1 MAIARCQIRSHTG
14 TRSGGFKTVT
24 MTVDPVLAD
33 PIPVD
38 HFLAEGRRKLA
49 EKYLDTKMV
58 AFRFE
63 GEMDPDPIQAP
74 LTSHHP
80 MRDVVSAMEQEVYAF
95 RPELIFPFMRDA
107 LARFPAR
114 LPPEAAYQGPLN
126 DDEYDEKV
134 QTCVARLVECVT
146 LERPEEPFEWLDA
159 WLEEEA
165 RLEEEEAERSAPTL
179 EQSVEELDMASMTT
193 DQLASFA
200 MDVFLRFDAD
210 KNGVLDV
217 WEFKEVLKSTA
228 LNFSKEEIREI
239 MAESDADGN
248 GIIDYKEF
256 LPMFVELVTSLK
268 SAQEI
273 KQLRDKEL
281 EETRDEVEALFIKGM
296 TQEELER
303 KMQRLFAMFDEDGN
317 GTLDPEEF
325 QRALNSADL
334 GLSRKEINM
343 LLGEADVNHDG
354 CIEYEE
360 FVPVAFRVLVDRA
373 RNKQLE
379 NEALASEDGI
389 TVLLIDAFSKVDHDG
404 SGVLHV
410 QDVKKCLKRLAERE
424 EIQLSRSQIVSIIAD
439 CDVNPDDGTVH
450 YLRFAPVASGVIHG
464 MIDFSAQKLRAEAV
478 ASLAS
483 EDTNVG
489 LMRGMS
495 NEEVERIMLR
505 AFQAADV
512 DHNGGLDRE
521 EMLVVLKSV
530 GAEELGLELHQITAL
545 MVSADEDGD
554 GLVDYRE
561 LAHFIY
567 DTLHQLARE
576 DMVRDRAFR
585 HAAGAIKS
593 REEILD
599 VVDDSIVISEL
610 SGGVAQAPGESRTPQ
625 WQGPDGVY
633 AVGGR
638 DGISA
643 RRRQTD
649 DRRMVDRT
657 HS

>member
-1 MAIARCQIRSHTG
+1 MA
-14 TRSGGFKTVT
+14 T
-24 MTVDPVLAD
+24 MTVEPVLTE
-33 PIPVD
+33 PVSMD
-38 HFLAEGRRKLA
+38 HFMAEGRRKLA

-63 GEMDPDPIQAP
+63 GDMDPDPIQAP
-74 LTSHHP
+74 LTTHHA

-126 DDEYDEKV
+126 DDEYDERV
-134 QTCVARLVECVT
+134 QTCVARLVERVT
-146 LERPEEPFEWLDA
+146 LERPEEPFEWLDT

-165 RLEEEEAERSAPTL
+165 RLEEEEAERAAPTL
-179 EQSVEELDMASMTT
+179 EQSVEELDLASMTT
-193 DQLASFA
+193 DELASFA

-210 KNGVLDV
+210 QNGVLDV

-228 LNFSKEEIREI
+228 LNFNKEEIREI

-256 LPMFVELVTSLK
+256 LPIFVELVTSLK
-268 SAQEI
+268 SAQET
-273 KQLRDKEL
+273 KQQRHEVED
-281 EETRDEVEALFIKGM
+281 ETRTEVEALFIKGM
-296 TQEELER
+296 TEEELTLR
-303 KMQRLFAMFDEDGN
+303 MQQLFTQFDDDGN

-343 LLGEADVNHDG
+343 LLGEADVNDDG
-354 CIEYEE
+354 CIEYDE

-379 NEALASEDGI
+379 NEALSSEDGI
-389 TVLLIDAFSKVDHDG
+389 TALLVDEFRGADPTG
-404 SGVLHV
+404 TGVMHV
-410 QDVKKCLKRLAERE
+410 QDVKRCLKRLAEHAE
-424 EIQLSRSQIVSIIAD
+424 LQLSRSQIVSIVAD
-439 CDVNPDDGTVH
+439 CEVNPDDGTVH

-464 MIDFSAQKLRAEAV
+464 MIDFGAQKLRAEAV

-495 NEEVERIMLR
+495 KEEVEHIMLA

-512 DHNGGLDRE
+512 DRNGGLDRE
-521 EMLVVLKSV
+521 EMFVVLK
-530 GAEELGLELHQITAL
+530 
-545 MVSADEDGD
+545 
-554 GLVDYRE
+554 
-561 LAHFIY
+561 
-567 DTLHQLARE
+567 
-576 DMVRDRAFR
+576 
-585 HAAGAIKS
+585 
-593 REEILD
+593 
-599 VVDDSIVISEL
+599 
-610 SGGVAQAPGESRTPQ
+610 
-625 WQGPDGVY
+625 
-633 AVGGR
+633 
-638 DGISA
+638 
-643 RRRQTD
+643 
-649 DRRMVDRT
+649 
-657 HS
+657 

>member
-1 MAIARCQIRSHTG
+1 MA
-14 TRSGGFKTVT
+14 T
-24 MTVDPVLAD
+24 MTVEPVLTE
-33 PIPVD
+33 PVSMD

-63 GEMDPDPIQAP
+63 GDMDPDPIQAP
-74 LTSHHP
+74 LTTHHA

-126 DDEYDEKV
+126 DDEYDERV
-134 QTCVARLVECVT
+134 QTCVARLVERVT
-146 LERPEEPFEWLDA
+146 LERPEEPFEWLDT

-165 RLEEEEAERSAPTL
+165 RLEEEEAERAAPTL
-179 EQSVEELDMASMTT
+179 EQSVEELDLASMTT
-193 DQLASFA
+193 DELASFA

-210 KNGVLDV
+210 QNGVLDV

-228 LNFSKEEIREI
+228 LNFNKEEIREI

-256 LPMFVELVTSLK
+256 LPIFVELVTSLK
-268 SAQEI
+268 SAQET
-273 KQLRDKEL
+273 KQQRHEVED
-281 EETRDEVEALFIKGM
+281 ETRTEVEALFIKGM
-296 TQEELER
+296 TEEELTLR
-303 KMQRLFAMFDEDGN
+303 MQQLFAQFDDDGN

-343 LLGEADVNHDG
+343 LLGEADVNDDG
-354 CIEYEE
+354 CIEYDE

-379 NEALASEDGI
+379 NEALSSEDGI
-389 TVLLIDAFSKVDHDG
+389 TALLVDEFRGADPTG
-404 SGVLHV
+404 AGVMHV
-410 QDVKKCLKRLAERE
+410 QDVKRCLKRLAEHAE
-424 EIQLSRSQIVSIIAD
+424 LQLSRSQIVSIVAD
-439 CDVNPDDGTVH
+439 CEVNPDDGTVH

-464 MIDFSAQKLRAEAV
+464 MIDFGAQKLRAEAV

-495 NEEVERIMLR
+495 REEVEHIMLT

-512 DHNGGLDRE
+512 DRNGGLDRE
-521 EMLVVLKSV
+521 EMFVVLKSV
-530 GAEELGLELHQITAL
+530 GAEELGLELHQVTAL
-545 MVSADEDGD
+545 MVTADEDGD
-554 GLVDYRE
+554 GMVDYQE
-561 LAHFIY
+561 LAHFIH

-576 DMVRDRAFR
+576 DLVRDRAFR
-585 HAAGAIKS
+585 HAAGAIRS

-599 VVDDSIVISEL
+599 VVDDSIVISEK
-610 SGGVAQAPGESRTPQ
+610 SGGIAQAPGEMRMPQ
-625 WQGPDGVY
+625 WQGPAGVY

-638 DGISA
+638 DGISS

-649 DRRMVDRT
+649 DRHLGERT
-657 HS
+657 HG

>member
-1 MAIARCQIRSHTG
+1 
-14 TRSGGFKTVT
+14 
-24 MTVDPVLAD
+24 MTVEPVLTE
-33 PIPVD
+33 PVSMD

-63 GEMDPDPIQAP
+63 GDMDPDPIQAP
-74 LTSHHP
+74 LTTHHA

-126 DDEYDEKV
+126 DDEYDERV
-134 QTCVARLVECVT
+134 QTCVARLVERVT
-146 LERPEEPFEWLDA
+146 LERPEEPFEWLDT

-165 RLEEEEAERSAPTL
+165 RLEEEEAERAAPTL
-179 EQSVEELDMASMTT
+179 EQSVEELDLASMTT
-193 DQLASFA
+193 DELASFA

-210 KNGVLDV
+210 QNGVLDV

-228 LNFSKEEIREI
+228 LNFNKEEIREI

-256 LPMFVELVTSLK
+256 LPIFVELVTSLK
-268 SAQEI
+268 SAQET
-273 KQLRDKEL
+273 KQQRHEVED
-281 EETRDEVEALFIKGM
+281 ETRTEVEALFIKGM
-296 TQEELER
+296 TEEELTLR
-303 KMQRLFAMFDEDGN
+303 MQQLFTQFDDDGN

-343 LLGEADVNHDG
+343 LLGEADVNDDG
-354 CIEYEE
+354 CIEYDE

-379 NEALASEDGI
+379 NEALSSEDGI
-389 TVLLIDAFSKVDHDG
+389 TALLVDEFRGADPTG
-404 SGVLHV
+404 AGVMHV
-410 QDVKKCLKRLAERE
+410 QDVKRCLKRLAEHAE
-424 EIQLSRSQIVSIIAD
+424 LQLSRSQIVSIVAD
-439 CDVNPDDGTVH
+439 CEVNPDDGTVH

-464 MIDFSAQKLRAEAV
+464 MIDFGAQKLRAEAV

-495 NEEVERIMLR
+495 KEEVEHIMLT

-512 DHNGGLDRE
+512 DRNGGLDRE
-521 EMLVVLKSV
+521 EMFVVLKSV
-530 GAEELGLELHQITAL
+530 GAEELGLELHQVTAL
-545 MVSADEDGD
+545 MVTADEDGD
-554 GLVDYRE
+554 GMVDYQE
-561 LAHFIY
+561 LAHFIH

-576 DMVRDRAFR
+576 DLVRDRAFR
-585 HAAGAIKS
+585 HAAGAIRS

-599 VVDDSIVISEL
+599 VVDDSIVISEK
-610 SGGVAQAPGESRTPQ
+610 SGGIAQAPGEMRMPQ
-625 WQGPDGVY
+625 WQGPAGVY

-638 DGISA
+638 DGISS

-649 DRRMVDRT
+649 DRHLGERT
-657 HS
+657 HG

>member
-1 MAIARCQIRSHTG
+1 MA
-14 TRSGGFKTVT
+14 T
-24 MTVDPVLAD
+24 MTVEPVLTE
-33 PIPVD
+33 PVSMD

-63 GEMDPDPIQAP
+63 GDMDPDPIQAP
-74 LTSHHP
+74 LTTHHA

-126 DDEYDEKV
+126 DDEYDERV
-134 QTCVARLVECVT
+134 QTCVARLVERVT
-146 LERPEEPFEWLDA
+146 LERPEEPFEWLDT

-165 RLEEEEAERSAPTL
+165 RLEEEEAERAAPTL
-179 EQSVEELDMASMTT
+179 EQSVEELDLASMTT
-193 DQLASFA
+193 DELASFA

-210 KNGVLDV
+210 QNGVLDV

-228 LNFSKEEIREI
+228 LNFNKEEIREI

-256 LPMFVELVTSLK
+256 LPIFVELVTSLK
-268 SAQEI
+268 SAQET
-273 KQLRDKEL
+273 KQQRHEVED
-281 EETRDEVEALFIKGM
+281 ETRTEVEALFIKGM
-296 TQEELER
+296 TEEELTLR
-303 KMQRLFAMFDEDGN
+303 MQQLFTQFDDDGN

-343 LLGEADVNHDG
+343 LLGEADVNDDG
-354 CIEYEE
+354 CIEYDE

-379 NEALASEDGI
+379 NEALSSEDGI
-389 TVLLIDAFSKVDHDG
+389 TALLVDEFRGADPTG
-404 SGVLHV
+404 TGVMHV
-410 QDVKKCLKRLAERE
+410 QDVKRCLKRLAEHAE
-424 EIQLSRSQIVSIIAD
+424 LQLSRSQIVSIVAD
-439 CDVNPDDGTVH
+439 CEVNPDDGTVH

-464 MIDFSAQKLRAEAV
+464 MIDFGAQKLRAEAV

-495 NEEVERIMLR
+495 KEEVEHIMLT

-512 DHNGGLDRE
+512 DRNGGLDRE
-521 EMLVVLKSV
+521 EMFVVLKSV
-530 GAEELGLELHQITAL
+530 GAEELGLELHQVTAL
-545 MVSADEDGD
+545 MVTADEDGD
-554 GLVDYRE
+554 GMVDYQE
-561 LAHFIY
+561 LAHFIH

-576 DMVRDRAFR
+576 DLVRDRAFR
-585 HAAGAIKS
+585 HAAGAIRS

-599 VVDDSIVISEL
+599 VVDDSIVISEK
-610 SGGVAQAPGESRTPQ
+610 SGGIAQAPGEMRMPQ
-625 WQGPDGVY
+625 WQGPAGVY

-638 DGISA
+638 DGISS

-649 DRRMVDRT
+649 DRHLGERT
-657 HS
+657 HG

>member
-1 MAIARCQIRSHTG
+1 MA
-14 TRSGGFKTVT
+14 T
-24 MTVDPVLAD
+24 MTVEPVLTE
-33 PIPVD
+33 PVSMD

-63 GEMDPDPIQAP
+63 GDMDPDPIQAP
-74 LTSHHP
+74 LTTHHA

-126 DDEYDEKV
+126 DDEYDERV
-134 QTCVARLVECVT
+134 QTCVARLVERVT
-146 LERPEEPFEWLDA
+146 LERPEEPFEWLDT

-165 RLEEEEAERSAPTL
+165 RLEEEEAERAAPTL
-179 EQSVEELDMASMTT
+179 EQSVEELDLASMTT
-193 DQLASFA
+193 DELASFA

-210 KNGVLDV
+210 QNGVLDV

-228 LNFSKEEIREI
+228 LNFNKEEIREI

-256 LPMFVELVTSLK
+256 LPIFVELVTSLK
-268 SAQEI
+268 SAQET
-273 KQLRDKEL
+273 KQQRHEVED
-281 EETRDEVEALFIKGM
+281 ETRTEVEALFIKGM
-296 TQEELER
+296 TEEELTLR
-303 KMQRLFAMFDEDGN
+303 MQQLFAQFDDDGN

-343 LLGEADVNHDG
+343 LLGEADVNDDG
-354 CIEYEE
+354 CIEYDE

-379 NEALASEDGI
+379 NEALSSEDGI
-389 TVLLIDAFSKVDHDG
+389 TALLVDEFRGADPTG
-404 SGVLHV
+404 AGVMHV
-410 QDVKKCLKRLAERE
+410 QDVKRCLKRLAEHAE
-424 EIQLSRSQIVSIIAD
+424 LQLSRSQIVSIVAD
-439 CDVNPDDGTVH
+439 CEVNPDDGTVH

-464 MIDFSAQKLRAEAV
+464 MIDFGAQKLRAEAV

-495 NEEVERIMLR
+495 KEEVEHIMLSR
-505 AFQAADV
+505 VSGCGRRPQRGSGQGGDVRRSQVGRRGGARLGAAPSHGADG
-512 DHNGGLDRE
+512 DRRRGRRRDGGLPGT
-521 EMLVVLKSV
+521 
-530 GAEELGLELHQITAL
+530 GALHP
-545 MVSADEDGD
+545 
-554 GLVDYRE
+554 
-561 LAHFIY
+561 
-567 DTLHQLARE
+567 
-576 DMVRDRAFR
+576 R
-585 HAAGAIKS
+585 HAAPAGEGGPGAGQGVQARRGRDQEQRGDPGRRRRLHRDQREIGRHRAGAGRDEDAAVAGTRGGLRS
-593 REEILD
+593 RRKGRDLGEAAANRR
-599 VVDDSIVISEL
+599 S
-610 SGGVAQAPGESRTPQ
+610 APGGT
-625 WQGPDGVY
+625 D
-633 AVGGR
+633 
-638 DGISA
+638 A
-643 RRRQTD
+643 RVID
-649 DRRMVDRT
+649 
-657 HS
+657 

>member
-1 MAIARCQIRSHTG
+1 MA
-14 TRSGGFKTVT
+14 T
-24 MTVDPVLAD
+24 MTVEPVLTE
-33 PIPVD
+33 PVSMD

-63 GEMDPDPIQAP
+63 GDMDPDPIQAP
-74 LTSHHP
+74 LTTHHA

-107 LARFPAR
+107 LTRFPAR

-126 DDEYDEKV
+126 DDEYDERV
-134 QTCVARLVECVT
+134 QTCVARLVERVT
-146 LERPEEPFEWLDA
+146 LERPEEPFEWLDT

-165 RLEEEEAERSAPTL
+165 RLEEEEAERAAPTL
-179 EQSVEELDMASMTT
+179 EQSVEELDLASMTT
-193 DQLASFA
+193 DELASFA

-210 KNGVLDV
+210 QNGVLDV

-228 LNFSKEEIREI
+228 LNFNKEEIREI

-256 LPMFVELVTSLK
+256 LPIFVELVTSLK
-268 SAQEI
+268 SAQET
-273 KQLRDKEL
+273 KQQRHEVE
-281 EETRDEVEALFIKGM
+281 EETRTEVEALFIKGM
-296 TQEELER
+296 TEEELTLR
-303 KMQRLFAMFDEDGN
+303 MQQLFAQFDDDGN

-343 LLGEADVNHDG
+343 LLGEADVNDDG
-354 CIEYEE
+354 CIEYDE

-379 NEALASEDGI
+379 NEALSSEDGI
-389 TVLLIDAFSKVDHDG
+389 TALLVDEFRGADPTG
-404 SGVLHV
+404 AGVMHV
-410 QDVKKCLKRLAERE
+410 QDVKRCLKRLAEHAE
-424 EIQLSRSQIVSIIAD
+424 LQLSRSQIVSIVAD
-439 CDVNPDDGTVH
+439 CEVNPDDGTVH

-464 MIDFSAQKLRAEAV
+464 MIDFGAQKLRAEAV

-495 NEEVERIMLR
+495 KEEVEHIMLT

-512 DHNGGLDRE
+512 DRNGGLDRE
-521 EMLVVLKSV
+521 EMFVVLKSV
-530 GAEELGLELHQITAL
+530 GAEELGLELHQVTAL
-545 MVSADEDGD
+545 MVTADEDGD
-554 GLVDYRE
+554 GMVDYQE
-561 LAHFIY
+561 LAHFIH

-576 DMVRDRAFR
+576 DLVRDRAFR
-585 HAAGAIKS
+585 HAAGAIRS

-599 VVDDSIVISEL
+599 VVDDSIVISEK
-610 SGGVAQAPGESRTPQ
+610 SGGIAQAPGEMRMPQ
-625 WQGPDGVY
+625 WQGPAGVY

-638 DGISA
+638 DGISS

-649 DRRMVDRT
+649 DRHLGERT
-657 HS
+657 HG

>member
-1 MAIARCQIRSHTG
+1 MA
-14 TRSGGFKTVT
+14 T
-24 MTVDPVLAD
+24 MTVEPVLTE
-33 PIPVD
+33 PVSMD

-63 GEMDPDPIQAP
+63 GDMDPDPIQAP
-74 LTSHHP
+74 LTTHHA

-126 DDEYDEKV
+126 DDEYDERV
-134 QTCVARLVECVT
+134 QTCVARLVERVT
-146 LERPEEPFEWLDA
+146 LERPEEPFEWLDT

-165 RLEEEEAERSAPTL
+165 QLEEEEAERAAPTL
-179 EQSVEELDMASMTT
+179 EQSVEELDLASMTT
-193 DQLASFA
+193 DELASFA

-210 KNGVLDV
+210 QNGVLDV

-228 LNFSKEEIREI
+228 LNFNKEEIREI

-256 LPMFVELVTSLK
+256 LPIFVELVTSLK
-268 SAQEI
+268 SAQET
-273 KQLRDKEL
+273 KQQRHEVED
-281 EETRDEVEALFIKGM
+281 ETRTEVEALFIKGM
-296 TQEELER
+296 TEEELTAR
-303 KMQRLFAMFDEDGN
+303 MQQLFAQFDDDGN

-343 LLGEADVNHDG
+343 LLGEADVNDDG
-354 CIEYEE
+354 CIEYDE

-379 NEALASEDGI
+379 NEALSSEDGI
-389 TVLLIDAFSKVDHDG
+389 TALLVDEFRGADPTG
-404 SGVLHV
+404 TGVMHV
-410 QDVKKCLKRLAERE
+410 QDVKRCLKRLAEHAE
-424 EIQLSRSQIVSIIAD
+424 LQLSRSQIVSIVAD
-439 CDVNPDDGTVH
+439 CEVNPDDGTVH

-464 MIDFSAQKLRAEAV
+464 MIDFGAQKLRAEAV

-495 NEEVERIMLR
+495 KEEVEHIMLA

-512 DHNGGLDRE
+512 DRNGGLDRE
-521 EMLVVLKSV
+521 EMFVVLKSV
-530 GAEELGLELHQITAL
+530 GAEELGLELHQVTAL
-545 MVSADEDGD
+545 MVTADEDGD
-554 GLVDYRE
+554 GMVDYQE
-561 LAHFIY
+561 LAHFIH

-576 DMVRDRAFR
+576 DLVRDRAFR
-585 HAAGAIKS
+585 HAAGAIRS

-599 VVDDSIVISEL
+599 VVDDSIVISEK
-610 SGGVAQAPGESRTPQ
+610 SGGIAQAPGEMRMPQ
-625 WQGPDGVY
+625 WQGPAGVY

-649 DRRMVDRT
+649 DRHLGERT
-657 HS
+657 HG

>member
-1 MAIARCQIRSHTG
+1 
-14 TRSGGFKTVT
+14 
-24 MTVDPVLAD
+24 MTVEPVLTE
-33 PIPVD
+33 PVSMD

-63 GEMDPDPIQAP
+63 GDMDPDPIQAP
-74 LTSHHP
+74 LTTHHA

-126 DDEYDEKV
+126 DDEYDERV
-134 QTCVARLVECVT
+134 QTCVARLVERVT
-146 LERPEEPFEWLDA
+146 LERPEEPFEWLDT

-165 RLEEEEAERSAPTL
+165 RLEEEEAERAAPTL
-179 EQSVEELDMASMTT
+179 EQSVEELDLASMTT
-193 DQLASFA
+193 DELASFA

-210 KNGVLDV
+210 QNGVLDV

-228 LNFSKEEIREI
+228 LNFNKEEIREI

-256 LPMFVELVTSLK
+256 LPIFVELVTSLK
-268 SAQEI
+268 SAQET
-273 KQLRDKEL
+273 KQQRHEVED
-281 EETRDEVEALFIKGM
+281 ETRTEVEALFIKGM
-296 TQEELER
+296 TEEELTLR
-303 KMQRLFAMFDEDGN
+303 MQQLFAQFDDDGN

-343 LLGEADVNHDG
+343 LLGEADVNDDG
-354 CIEYEE
+354 CIEYDE

-379 NEALASEDGI
+379 NEALSSEDGI
-389 TVLLIDAFSKVDHDG
+389 TALLVDEFRGADPTG
-404 SGVLHV
+404 AGVMHV
-410 QDVKKCLKRLAERE
+410 QDVKRCLKRLAEHAE
-424 EIQLSRSQIVSIIAD
+424 LQLSRSQIVSIVAD
-439 CDVNPDDGTVH
+439 CEVNPDDGTVH

-464 MIDFSAQKLRAEAV
+464 MIDFGAQKLRAEAV

-495 NEEVERIMLR
+495 REEVEHIMLT

-512 DHNGGLDRE
+512 DRNGGLDRE
-521 EMLVVLKSV
+521 EMFVVLKSV
-530 GAEELGLELHQITAL
+530 GAEELGLELHQVTAL
-545 MVSADEDGD
+545 MVTADEDGD
-554 GLVDYRE
+554 GMVDYQE
-561 LAHFIY
+561 LAHFIH

-576 DMVRDRAFR
+576 DLVRDRAFR
-585 HAAGAIKS
+585 HAAGAIRS

-599 VVDDSIVISEL
+599 VVDDSIVISEK
-610 SGGVAQAPGESRTPQ
+610 SGGIAQAPGEMRMPQ
-625 WQGPDGVY
+625 WQGPAGVY

-638 DGISA
+638 DGISS

-649 DRRMVDRT
+649 DRHLGERT
-657 HS
+657 HG

>member
-1 MAIARCQIRSHTG
+1 
-14 TRSGGFKTVT
+14 
-24 MTVDPVLAD
+24 MTVEPVLTE
-33 PIPVD
+33 PVSMD

-63 GEMDPDPIQAP
+63 GDMDPDPIQAP
-74 LTSHHP
+74 LTTHHA

-126 DDEYDEKV
+126 DDEYDERV
-134 QTCVARLVECVT
+134 QTCVARLVERVT
-146 LERPEEPFEWLDA
+146 LERPEEPFEWLDT

-165 RLEEEEAERSAPTL
+165 RLEEEEAERAAPTL
-179 EQSVEELDMASMTT
+179 EQSVEELDLASMTT
-193 DQLASFA
+193 DELASFA

-210 KNGVLDV
+210 QNGVLDV

-228 LNFSKEEIREI
+228 LNFNKEEIREI

-256 LPMFVELVTSLK
+256 LPIFVELVTSLK
-268 SAQEI
+268 SAQET
-273 KQLRDKEL
+273 KQQRHEVED
-281 EETRDEVEALFIKGM
+281 ETRTEVEALFIKGM
-296 TQEELER
+296 TEEELTLR
-303 KMQRLFAMFDEDGN
+303 MQQLFTQFDDDGN

-343 LLGEADVNHDG
+343 LLGEADVNDDG
-354 CIEYEE
+354 CIEYDE

-379 NEALASEDGI
+379 NEALSSEDGI
-389 TVLLIDAFSKVDHDG
+389 TALLVDEFRGADPTG
-404 SGVLHV
+404 TGVMHV
-410 QDVKKCLKRLAERE
+410 QDVKRCLKRLAEHAE
-424 EIQLSRSQIVSIIAD
+424 LQLSRSQIVSIVAD
-439 CDVNPDDGTVH
+439 CEVNPDDGTVH

-464 MIDFSAQKLRAEAV
+464 MIDFGAQKLRAEAV

-495 NEEVERIMLR
+495 REEVEHIMLT

-512 DHNGGLDRE
+512 DRNGGLDRE
-521 EMLVVLKSV
+521 EMFVVLKSV
-530 GAEELGLELHQITAL
+530 GAEELGLELHQVTAL
-545 MVSADEDGD
+545 MVTADEDGD
-554 GLVDYRE
+554 GMVDYQE
-561 LAHFIY
+561 LAHFIH

-576 DMVRDRAFR
+576 DLVRDRAFR
-585 HAAGAIKS
+585 HAAGAIRS

-599 VVDDSIVISEL
+599 VVDDSIVISEK
-610 SGGVAQAPGESRTPQ
+610 SGGIAQAPGEMRMPQ
-625 WQGPDGVY
+625 WQGPAGVY

-638 DGISA
+638 DGISS

-649 DRRMVDRT
+649 DRHLGERT
-657 HS
+657 HG

>member
-1 MAIARCQIRSHTG
+1 MA
-14 TRSGGFKTVT
+14 T
-24 MTVDPVLAD
+24 MTVEPVLTE
-33 PIPVD
+33 PVSMD

-63 GEMDPDPIQAP
+63 GDMDPDPIQAP
-74 LTSHHP
+74 LTTHHA

-126 DDEYDEKV
+126 DDEYDERV
-134 QTCVARLVECVT
+134 QTCVARLVERVT
-146 LERPEEPFEWLDA
+146 LERPEEPFEWLDT

-165 RLEEEEAERSAPTL
+165 RLEEEEAERAAPTL
-179 EQSVEELDMASMTT
+179 EQSVEELDLASMTT
-193 DQLASFA
+193 DELASFA

-210 KNGVLDV
+210 QNGVLDV

-228 LNFSKEEIREI
+228 LNFNKEEIREI

-256 LPMFVELVTSLK
+256 LPIFVELVTSLK
-268 SAQEI
+268 SAQET
-273 KQLRDKEL
+273 KQQRHEVED
-281 EETRDEVEALFIKGM
+281 ETRTEVEALFIKGM
-296 TQEELER
+296 TEEELTLR
-303 KMQRLFAMFDEDGN
+303 MQQLFAQFDDDGN

-343 LLGEADVNHDG
+343 LLGEADVNDDG
-354 CIEYEE
+354 CIEYDE

-379 NEALASEDGI
+379 NEALSSEDGI
-389 TVLLIDAFSKVDHDG
+389 TALLVDEFRGADPTG
-404 SGVLHV
+404 TGVMHV
-410 QDVKKCLKRLAERE
+410 QDVKRCLKRLAEHAE
-424 EIQLSRSQIVSIIAD
+424 LQLSRSQIVSIVAD
-439 CDVNPDDGTVH
+439 CEVNPDDGTVH

-464 MIDFSAQKLRAEAV
+464 MIDFGAQKLRAEAV
-478 ASLAS
+478 ASLSS

-495 NEEVERIMLR
+495 KEEVEHIMLS

-512 DHNGGLDRE
+512 DRNGGLDRE
-521 EMLVVLKSV
+521 EMFVVLKSV
-530 GAEELGLELHQITAL
+530 GAEELGLELHQVTAL
-545 MVSADEDGD
+545 MVTADEDGD
-554 GLVDYRE
+554 GMVDYQE
-561 LAHFIY
+561 LAHFIH

-576 DMVRDRAFR
+576 DLVRDRAFR
-585 HAAGAIKS
+585 HAAGAIRS

-599 VVDDSIVISEL
+599 VVDDSIVISEK
-610 SGGVAQAPGESRTPQ
+610 SGGIAQAPGEMRMPQ
-625 WQGPDGVY
+625 WQGPAGVY

-638 DGISA
+638 DGISS

-649 DRRMVDRT
+649 DRHLGERT
-657 HS
+657 HG

>member
-1 MAIARCQIRSHTG
+1 MA
-14 TRSGGFKTVT
+14 T
-24 MTVDPVLAD
+24 MTVEPVLTE
-33 PIPVD
+33 PVSMD

-63 GEMDPDPIQAP
+63 GDMDPDPIQAP
-74 LTSHHP
+74 LTTHHA

-126 DDEYDEKV
+126 DDEYDERV
-134 QTCVARLVECVT
+134 QTCVARLVERVT
-146 LERPEEPFEWLDA
+146 LERPEEPFEWLDT

-165 RLEEEEAERSAPTL
+165 RLEEEEAERAAPTL
-179 EQSVEELDMASMTT
+179 EQSVEELDLASMTT
-193 DQLASFA
+193 DELASFA

-210 KNGVLDV
+210 QNGVLDV

-228 LNFSKEEIREI
+228 LNFNKEEIREI

-256 LPMFVELVTSLK
+256 LPIFVELVTSLK
-268 SAQEI
+268 SAQET
-273 KQLRDKEL
+273 KQQRHEVED
-281 EETRDEVEALFIKGM
+281 ETRTEVEALFIKGM
-296 TQEELER
+296 TEEELTLR
-303 KMQRLFAMFDEDGN
+303 MQQLFTQFDDDGN

-343 LLGEADVNHDG
+343 LLGEADVNDDG
-354 CIEYEE
+354 CIEYDE

-379 NEALASEDGI
+379 NEALSSEDGI
-389 TVLLIDAFSKVDHDG
+389 TALLVDEFRGADPTG
-404 SGVLHV
+404 TGVMHV
-410 QDVKKCLKRLAERE
+410 QDVKRCLKRLAEHAE
-424 EIQLSRSQIVSIIAD
+424 LQLSRSQIVSIVAD
-439 CDVNPDDGTVH
+439 CEVNPDDGTVH

-464 MIDFSAQKLRAEAV
+464 MIDFGAQKLRAEAV

-495 NEEVERIMLR
+495 KEEVEHIMLT

-512 DHNGGLDRE
+512 DRNGGLDRE
-521 EMLVVLKSV
+521 EMFVVLKSV
-530 GAEELGLELHQITAL
+530 GAEELGLELHQVTAL
-545 MVSADEDGD
+545 MVTADEDGD
-554 GLVDYRE
+554 GMVDYQE
-561 LAHFIY
+561 LAHFIH

-576 DMVRDRAFR
+576 DLVRDRAFR
-585 HAAGAIKS
+585 HAAGAIRS

-599 VVDDSIVISEL
+599 VVDDSIVISEK
-610 SGGVAQAPGESRTPQ
+610 SGGIAQAPGEMRMPQ
-625 WQGPDGVY
+625 WQGPAGVY

-649 DRRMVDRT
+649 ARHLGVRT
-657 HS
+657 HG

>member
-1 MAIARCQIRSHTG
+1 
-14 TRSGGFKTVT
+14 
-24 MTVDPVLAD
+24 MTVEPVLTE
-33 PIPVD
+33 PVSMD

-63 GEMDPDPIQAP
+63 GDMDPDPIQAP
-74 LTSHHP
+74 LTTHHA

-126 DDEYDEKV
+126 DDEYDERV
-134 QTCVARLVECVT
+134 QTCVARLVERVT
-146 LERPEEPFEWLDA
+146 LERPEEPFEWLDT

-165 RLEEEEAERSAPTL
+165 RLEEEEAERAAPTL
-179 EQSVEELDMASMTT
+179 EQSVEELDLASMTT
-193 DQLASFA
+193 DELASFA

-210 KNGVLDV
+210 QNGVLDV

-228 LNFSKEEIREI
+228 LNFNKEEIREI

-256 LPMFVELVTSLK
+256 LPIFVELVTSLK
-268 SAQEI
+268 SAQET
-273 KQLRDKEL
+273 KQQRHEVED
-281 EETRDEVEALFIKGM
+281 ETRTEVEALFIKGM
-296 TQEELER
+296 TEEELTLR
-303 KMQRLFAMFDEDGN
+303 MQQLFAQFDDDGN

-343 LLGEADVNHDG
+343 LLGEADVNDDG
-354 CIEYEE
+354 CIEYDE

-379 NEALASEDGI
+379 NEALSSEDGI
-389 TVLLIDAFSKVDHDG
+389 TALLVDEFRGADPTG
-404 SGVLHV
+404 AGVMHV
-410 QDVKKCLKRLAERE
+410 QDVKRCLKRLAEHAE
-424 EIQLSRSQIVSIIAD
+424 LQLSRSQIVSIVAD
-439 CDVNPDDGTVH
+439 CEVNPDDGTVH

-464 MIDFSAQKLRAEAV
+464 MIDFGAQKLRAEAV

-495 NEEVERIMLR
+495 KEEVEHIMLT

-512 DHNGGLDRE
+512 DRNGGLDRE
-521 EMLVVLKSV
+521 EMFVVLKSV
-530 GAEELGLELHQITAL
+530 GAEELGLELHQVTAL
-545 MVSADEDGD
+545 MVTADEDGD
-554 GLVDYRE
+554 GMVDYQE
-561 LAHFIY
+561 LAHFIH

-576 DMVRDRAFR
+576 DLVRDRAFR
-585 HAAGAIKS
+585 HAAGAIRS

-599 VVDDSIVISEL
+599 VVDDSIVISEK
-610 SGGVAQAPGESRTPQ
+610 SGGIAQAPGEMRMPQ
-625 WQGPDGVY
+625 WQGPAGVY

-638 DGISA
+638 DGISS

-649 DRRMVDRT
+649 DRHLGERT
-657 HS
+657 HG

>member
-1 MAIARCQIRSHTG
+1 
-14 TRSGGFKTVT
+14 
-24 MTVDPVLAD
+24 MTVEPVLTE
-33 PIPVD
+33 PVSMD

-63 GEMDPDPIQAP
+63 GDMDPDPIQAP
-74 LTSHHP
+74 LTTHHA

-126 DDEYDEKV
+126 DDEYDERV
-134 QTCVARLVECVT
+134 QTCVARLVERVT
-146 LERPEEPFEWLDA
+146 LERPEEPFEWLDT

-165 RLEEEEAERSAPTL
+165 RLEEEEAERAAPTL
-179 EQSVEELDMASMTT
+179 EQSVEELDLASMTT
-193 DQLASFA
+193 DELASFA

-210 KNGVLDV
+210 QNGVLDV

-228 LNFSKEEIREI
+228 LNFNKEEIREI

-256 LPMFVELVTSLK
+256 LPIFVELVTSLK
-268 SAQEI
+268 SAQET
-273 KQLRDKEL
+273 KQQRHEVED
-281 EETRDEVEALFIKGM
+281 ETRTEVEALFIKGM
-296 TQEELER
+296 TEEELTLR
-303 KMQRLFAMFDEDGN
+303 MQQLFAQFDDDGN

-343 LLGEADVNHDG
+343 LLGEADVNDDG
-354 CIEYEE
+354 CIEYDE

-379 NEALASEDGI
+379 NEALSSEDGI
-389 TVLLIDAFSKVDHDG
+389 TALLVDEFRGADPTG
-404 SGVLHV
+404 TGVMHV
-410 QDVKKCLKRLAERE
+410 QDVKRCLKRLAEHAE
-424 EIQLSRSQIVSIIAD
+424 LQLSRSQIVSIVAD
-439 CDVNPDDGTVH
+439 CEVNPDDGTVH

-464 MIDFSAQKLRAEAV
+464 MIDFGAQKLRAEAV

-495 NEEVERIMLR
+495 KEEVEHIMLT

-512 DHNGGLDRE
+512 DRNGGLDRE
-521 EMLVVLKSV
+521 EMFVVLKSV
-530 GAEELGLELHQITAL
+530 GAEELGLELHQVTAL
-545 MVSADEDGD
+545 MVTADEDGD
-554 GLVDYRE
+554 GMVDYQE
-561 LAHFIY
+561 LAHFIH

-576 DMVRDRAFR
+576 DLVRDRAFR
-585 HAAGAIKS
+585 HAAGAIRS

-599 VVDDSIVISEL
+599 VVDDSIVISEK
-610 SGGVAQAPGESRTPQ
+610 SGGIAQAPGEMRMPQ
-625 WQGPDGVY
+625 WQGPAGVY

-638 DGISA
+638 DGISS

-649 DRRMVDRT
+649 DRHLGERT
-657 HS
+657 HG

>member
-1 MAIARCQIRSHTG
+1 MA
-14 TRSGGFKTVT
+14 T
-24 MTVDPVLAD
+24 MTVEPVLTE
-33 PIPVD
+33 PVSMD

-63 GEMDPDPIQAP
+63 GDMDPDPIQAP
-74 LTSHHP
+74 LTTHHA

-126 DDEYDEKV
+126 DDEYDERV
-134 QTCVARLVECVT
+134 QTCVARLVERVT
-146 LERPEEPFEWLDA
+146 LERPEEPFEWLDT

-165 RLEEEEAERSAPTL
+165 RLEEEEAERAAPTL
-179 EQSVEELDMASMTT
+179 EQSVEELDLASMTT
-193 DQLASFA
+193 DELASFA

-210 KNGVLDV
+210 QNGVLDV

-228 LNFSKEEIREI
+228 LNFNKEEIREI

-256 LPMFVELVTSLK
+256 LPIFVELVTSLK
-268 SAQEI
+268 SAQET
-273 KQLRDKEL
+273 KQQRHEVED
-281 EETRDEVEALFIKGM
+281 ETRTEVEALFIKGM
-296 TQEELER
+296 TEEELTLR
-303 KMQRLFAMFDEDGN
+303 MQQLFAQFDDDGN

-343 LLGEADVNHDG
+343 LLGEADVNDDG
-354 CIEYEE
+354 CIEYDE

-379 NEALASEDGI
+379 NEALSSEDGI
-389 TVLLIDAFSKVDHDG
+389 TALLVDEFRGADPTG
-404 SGVLHV
+404 TGVMHV
-410 QDVKKCLKRLAERE
+410 QDVKRCLKRLAEHAE
-424 EIQLSRSQIVSIIAD
+424 LQLSRSQIVSIVAD
-439 CDVNPDDGTVH
+439 CEVNPDDGTVH

-464 MIDFSAQKLRAEAV
+464 MIDFGAQKLRAEAV

-495 NEEVERIMLR
+495 KEEVEHIMLT

-512 DHNGGLDRE
+512 DRNGGLDRE
-521 EMLVVLKSV
+521 EMFVVLKSV
-530 GAEELGLELHQITAL
+530 GAEELGLELHQVTAL
-545 MVSADEDGD
+545 MVTADEDGD
-554 GLVDYRE
+554 GMVDYQE
-561 LAHFIY
+561 LAHFIH

-576 DMVRDRAFR
+576 DLVRDRAFR
-585 HAAGAIKS
+585 HAAGAIRS

-599 VVDDSIVISEL
+599 VVDDSIVISEK
-610 SGGVAQAPGESRTPQ
+610 SGGIAQAPGEMRMPQ
-625 WQGPDGVY
+625 WQGPAGVY

-638 DGISA
+638 DGISS

-649 DRRMVDRT
+649 DRHLGERT
-657 HS
+657 HG

>member
-1 MAIARCQIRSHTG
+1 
-14 TRSGGFKTVT
+14 
-24 MTVDPVLAD
+24 MTVEPVLTE
-33 PIPVD
+33 PVSMD

-63 GEMDPDPIQAP
+63 GDMDPDPIQAP
-74 LTSHHP
+74 LTTHHA

-126 DDEYDEKV
+126 DDEYDERV
-134 QTCVARLVECVT
+134 QTCVARLVERVT
-146 LERPEEPFEWLDA
+146 LERPEEPFEWLDT

-165 RLEEEEAERSAPTL
+165 RLEEEEAERAAPTL
-179 EQSVEELDMASMTT
+179 EQSVEELDLASMTT
-193 DQLASFA
+193 DELASFA

-210 KNGVLDV
+210 QNGVLDV

-228 LNFSKEEIREI
+228 LNFNKEEIREI

-256 LPMFVELVTSLK
+256 LPIFVELVTSLK
-268 SAQEI
+268 SAQET
-273 KQLRDKEL
+273 KQQRHEVED
-281 EETRDEVEALFIKGM
+281 ETRTEVEALFIKGM
-296 TQEELER
+296 TEEELTLR
-303 KMQRLFAMFDEDGN
+303 MQQLFTQFDDDGN

-343 LLGEADVNHDG
+343 LLGEADVNDDG
-354 CIEYEE
+354 CIEYDE

-379 NEALASEDGI
+379 NEALSSEDGI
-389 TVLLIDAFSKVDHDG
+389 TALLVDEFRGADPTG
-404 SGVLHV
+404 TGVMHV
-410 QDVKKCLKRLAERE
+410 QDVKRCLKRLAEHAE
-424 EIQLSRSQIVSIIAD
+424 LQLSRSQIVSIVAD
-439 CDVNPDDGTVH
+439 CEVNPDDGTVH

-464 MIDFSAQKLRAEAV
+464 MIDFGAQKLRAEAV

-495 NEEVERIMLR
+495 KEEVEHIMLT

-512 DHNGGLDRE
+512 DRNGGLDRE
-521 EMLVVLKSV
+521 EMFVVLKSV
-530 GAEELGLELHQITAL
+530 GAEELGLELHQVTAL
-545 MVSADEDGD
+545 MVTADEDGD
-554 GLVDYRE
+554 GMVDYQE
-561 LAHFIY
+561 LAHFIH

-576 DMVRDRAFR
+576 DLVRDRAFR
-585 HAAGAIKS
+585 HAAGAIRS

-599 VVDDSIVISEL
+599 VVDDSIVISEK
-610 SGGVAQAPGESRTPQ
+610 SGGIAQAPGEMRMPQ
-625 WQGPDGVY
+625 WQGPAGVY

-638 DGISA
+638 DGISS

-649 DRRMVDRT
+649 DRHLGERT
-657 HS
+657 HG

>member
-1 MAIARCQIRSHTG
+1 MA
-14 TRSGGFKTVT
+14 T
-24 MTVDPVLAD
+24 MTVEPVLTE
-33 PIPVD
+33 PVSMD

-63 GEMDPDPIQAP
+63 GDMDPDPIQAP
-74 LTSHHP
+74 LTTHHA

-126 DDEYDEKV
+126 DDEYDERV
-134 QTCVARLVECVT
+134 QTCVARLVERVT
-146 LERPEEPFEWLDA
+146 LERPEEPFEWLDT

-165 RLEEEEAERSAPTL
+165 RLEEEEAERAAPTL
-179 EQSVEELDMASMTT
+179 EQSVEELDLASMTT
-193 DQLASFA
+193 DELASFA

-210 KNGVLDV
+210 QNGVLDV

-228 LNFSKEEIREI
+228 LNFNKEEIREI

-256 LPMFVELVTSLK
+256 LPIFVELVTSLK
-268 SAQEI
+268 SAQET
-273 KQLRDKEL
+273 KQQRHEVED
-281 EETRDEVEALFIKGM
+281 ETRTEVEALFIKGM
-296 TQEELER
+296 TEEELTLR
-303 KMQRLFAMFDEDGN
+303 MQQLFAQFDDDGN

-343 LLGEADVNHDG
+343 LLGEADVNDDG
-354 CIEYEE
+354 CIEYDE

-379 NEALASEDGI
+379 NEALSSEDGI
-389 TVLLIDAFSKVDHDG
+389 TALLVDEFRGADPTG
-404 SGVLHV
+404 TGVMHV
-410 QDVKKCLKRLAERE
+410 QDVKRCLKRLAEHAE
-424 EIQLSRSQIVSIIAD
+424 LQLSRSQIVSIVAD
-439 CDVNPDDGTVH
+439 CEVNPDDGTVH

-464 MIDFSAQKLRAEAV
+464 MIDFGAQKLRAEAV

-495 NEEVERIMLR
+495 REEVEHIMLT

-512 DHNGGLDRE
+512 DRNGGLDRE
-521 EMLVVLKSV
+521 EMFVVLKSV
-530 GAEELGLELHQITAL
+530 GAEELGLELHQVTAL
-545 MVSADEDGD
+545 MVTADEDGD
-554 GLVDYRE
+554 GMVDYQE
-561 LAHFIY
+561 LAHFIH

-576 DMVRDRAFR
+576 DLVRDRAFR
-585 HAAGAIKS
+585 HAAGAIRS

-599 VVDDSIVISEL
+599 VVDDSIVISEK
-610 SGGVAQAPGESRTPQ
+610 SGGIAQAPGEMRMPQ
-625 WQGPDGVY
+625 WQGPAGVY

-638 DGISA
+638 DGISS

-649 DRRMVDRT
+649 DRHLGERT
-657 HS
+657 HG

>member
-1 MAIARCQIRSHTG
+1 MA
-14 TRSGGFKTVT
+14 T
-24 MTVDPVLAD
+24 MTVEPVLTE
-33 PIPVD
+33 PVSMD

-63 GEMDPDPIQAP
+63 GDMDPDPIQAP
-74 LTSHHP
+74 LTTHHA

-126 DDEYDEKV
+126 DDEYDERV
-134 QTCVARLVECVT
+134 QTCVARLVERVT
-146 LERPEEPFEWLDA
+146 LERPEEPFEWLDT

-165 RLEEEEAERSAPTL
+165 RLEEEEAERAAPTL
-179 EQSVEELDMASMTT
+179 EQSVEELDLASMTT
-193 DQLASFA
+193 DELASFA
-200 MDVFLRFDAD
+200 IDVFLRFDAD
-210 KNGVLDV
+210 QNGVLDV

-228 LNFSKEEIREI
+228 LNFNKEEIREI

-256 LPMFVELVTSLK
+256 LPIFVELVTSLK
-268 SAQEI
+268 SAQET
-273 KQLRDKEL
+273 KQQRHEVED
-281 EETRDEVEALFIKGM
+281 ETRTEVEALFIKGM
-296 TQEELER
+296 TEEELTLR
-303 KMQRLFAMFDEDGN
+303 MQQLFTQFDDDGN

-343 LLGEADVNHDG
+343 LLGEADVNDDG
-354 CIEYEE
+354 CIEYDEL
-360 FVPVAFRVLVDRA
+360 VPVAFRVLVDSA

-379 NEALASEDGI
+379 NEALSSEDGI
-389 TVLLIDAFSKVDHDG
+389 TALLVDEFRGADPTG
-404 SGVLHV
+404 AGVMHV
-410 QDVKKCLKRLAERE
+410 QDVKRCLKRLAEHAE
-424 EIQLSRSQIVSIIAD
+424 LQLSRSQIVSIVAD
-439 CDVNPDDGTVH
+439 CEVNPDDGTVH

-464 MIDFSAQKLRAEAV
+464 MIDFGAQKLRAEAV

-495 NEEVERIMLR
+495 KEEVEHIMLA

-512 DHNGGLDRE
+512 YRNGGLDRE
-521 EMLVVLKSV
+521 EMFVVLKSV
-530 GAEELGLELHQITAL
+530 GAEELGLELHQVTAL
-545 MVSADEDGD
+545 MVTADEDGD
-554 GLVDYRE
+554 GMVDYQE
-561 LAHFIY
+561 LAHFIH

-576 DMVRDRAFR
+576 YLVRDRAFR
-585 HAAGAIKS
+585 HAAGAIRS

-599 VVDDSIVISEL
+599 VVDDSIVISEK
-610 SGGVAQAPGESRTPQ
+610 SGGIAQAPGEMRMPQ
-625 WQGPDGVY
+625 WQGPAGV
-633 AVGGR
+633 
-638 DGISA
+638 
-643 RRRQTD
+643 
-649 DRRMVDRT
+649 
-657 HS
+657 

>member
-1 MAIARCQIRSHTG
+1 MA
-14 TRSGGFKTVT
+14 T
-24 MTVDPVLAD
+24 MTVEPVLTE
-33 PIPVD
+33 PVSMD

-63 GEMDPDPIQAP
+63 GDMDPDPIQAP
-74 LTSHHP
+74 LTTHHA

-126 DDEYDEKV
+126 DDEYDERV
-134 QTCVARLVECVT
+134 QTCVARLVERVT
-146 LERPEEPFEWLDA
+146 LERPEEPFEWLDT

-165 RLEEEEAERSAPTL
+165 RLEEEEAERAAPTL
-179 EQSVEELDMASMTT
+179 EQSVEELDLASMTT
-193 DQLASFA
+193 DELASFA

-210 KNGVLDV
+210 QNGVLDV

-228 LNFSKEEIREI
+228 LNFNKEEIREI

-256 LPMFVELVTSLK
+256 LPIFVELVTSLK
-268 SAQEI
+268 SAQET
-273 KQLRDKEL
+273 KQQRHEVED
-281 EETRDEVEALFIKGM
+281 ETRTEVEALFIKGM
-296 TQEELER
+296 TEEELTLR
-303 KMQRLFAMFDEDGN
+303 MQQLFAQFDDDGN

-343 LLGEADVNHDG
+343 LLGEADVNDDG
-354 CIEYEE
+354 CIEYDE

-379 NEALASEDGI
+379 NEALSSEDGI
-389 TVLLIDAFSKVDHDG
+389 TALLVDEFRGADPTG
-404 SGVLHV
+404 AGVMHV
-410 QDVKKCLKRLAERE
+410 QDVKRCLKRLAEHAE
-424 EIQLSRSQIVSIIAD
+424 LQLSRSQIVSIVAD
-439 CDVNPDDGTVH
+439 CEVNPDDGTVH

-464 MIDFSAQKLRAEAV
+464 MIDFGAQKLRAEAV

-495 NEEVERIMLR
+495 KEEVEHIMLT

-512 DHNGGLDRE
+512 DRNGGLDRE
-521 EMLVVLKSV
+521 EMFVVLKSV
-530 GAEELGLELHQITAL
+530 GAEELGLELHQVTAL
-545 MVSADEDGD
+545 MVTADEDGD
-554 GLVDYRE
+554 GMVDYQE
-561 LAHFIY
+561 LAHFIH

-576 DMVRDRAFR
+576 DLVRDRAFR
-585 HAAGAIKS
+585 HAAGAIRS

-599 VVDDSIVISEL
+599 VVDDSIVISEK
-610 SGGVAQAPGESRTPQ
+610 SGGIAQAPGEMRMPQ
-625 WQGPDGVY
+625 WQGPAGVY

-638 DGISA
+638 DGISS

-649 DRRMVDRT
+649 DRHLGERT
-657 HS
+657 HG